1 MRTLDD
7 ILKNGF
13 VLDDSSQYLTIEE
26 LIKKLEKRIEDEK
39 KEYLKKSLERAK
51 NGASFT
57 IEPVIKYNFEPNLI
71 SIFFFFKDN
80 MSENDFDTSSTMVAE
95 IISDFSDDFD
105 LVEDYTSDSNKFNDY
120 KGFIL

>member
-1 MRTLDD
+1 MFN
-7 ILKNGF
+7 I
-13 VLDDSSQYLTIEE
+13 
-26 LIKKLEKRIEDEK
+26 
-39 KEYLKKSLERAK
+39 EYLKKSLERSK

-57 IEPVIKYNFEPNLI
+57 IEPIIKYSFEPNLI

-95 IISDFSDDFD
+95 IISDFSDDFN
-105 LVEDYTSDSNKFNDY
+105 LVEDYTSDSNKFNGY